1 MSVQHILDR
10 KGSGIVSIR
19 PDATIKEAA
28 DQMRRLGVAA
38 LLVTAGGHHADI
50 VSERD
55 IVLALSRQGEAAL
68 AERVITIAN
77 RPVAVAPT
85 DSLKRAMSLM
95 TQHRAR
101 HLLVIDQ
108 GRAAG
113 IVSIGDVVKH
123 RLEDLELEANVLR
136 DSFIASHA
144 LSLH

>member
-1 MSVQHILDR
+1 MSIQHILDR
-10 KGSGIVSIR
+10 KGSGVVSIR
-19 PDATIKEAA
+19 PEATVKEAA
-28 DQMRRLGVAA
+28 DLMRRLGVAA
-38 LLVTAGGHHADI
+38 LVVTAGGHQADI

-68 AERVITIAN
+68 AERIITIAS

-85 DSLKRAMSLM
+85 DSVNRAMNLM

-101 HLLVIDQ
+101 HLLVVDQ
-108 GRAAG
+108 GRPAG
-113 IVSIGDVVKH
+113 ILSIGDVVRH
-123 RLEDLELEANVLR
+123 RLEDLELETNVLR

>member
-28 DQMRRLGVAA
+28 DHMRRLGVAA
-38 LLVTAGGHHADI
+38 LVVTAGGHQADI

-55 IVLALSRQGEAAL
+55 IVLAISRQGDAAL
-68 AERVITIAN
+68 AERIITIAN
-77 RPVAVAPT
+77 RPVSVAPT
-85 DSLKRAMSLM
+85 DSLSHAMNLM

-101 HLLVIDQ
+101 HLLVVDQ
-108 GRAAG
+108 GRPAG
-113 IVSIGDVVKH
+113 ILSIGDVVKH
-123 RLEDLELEANVLR
+123 RLEDLELETNVLR

>member
-1 MSVQHILDR
+1 MSVQHIIDR

-19 PDATIKEAA
+19 PEATIREAA
-28 DQMRRLGVAA
+28 DYMRRLGVAA
-38 LLVTAGGHHADI
+38 LIVTAGGHQVDI

-55 IVLALSRQGEAAL
+55 IVHALSRQGEAAL
-68 AERVITIAN
+68 AERVITVAS
-77 RPVAVAPT
+77 RPVSVAPT

-101 HLLVIDQ
+101 HLLVVDE

-123 RLEDLELEANVLR
+123 RLEDLELETNVLR

>member
-1 MSVQHILDR
+1 MSVQHIIDR

-19 PDATIKEAA
+19 PEATIREAA
-28 DQMRRLGVAA
+28 DYMRRLGVAA
-38 LLVTAGGHHADI
+38 LIVTAGGHQVDI

-55 IVLALSRQGEAAL
+55 IVHALSRQGEAAL
-68 AERVITIAN
+68 AERVITVAS
-77 RPVAVAPT
+77 RPVSVAPT

-101 HLLVIDQ
+101 HLLVVDE
-108 GRAAG
+108 GSAAG

-123 RLEDLELEANVLR
+123 RLEDLELETNVLR